1 MSTQAK
7 TTAQMRR
14 RQGWKGTPGANG
26 SWVVTVALAV
36 LIFSATNLLW
46 PIFDTNSWSAKAI
59 VLVTI
64 MLGAAA
70 LVRTFTGSQLWA
82 LIASIVGGAVVLVGF
97 TGRGSPRATVE
108 GWGVLAEQLVEQL
121 RSDAAPLRE
130 TEAMTMLVL
139 IGVAVIVV
147 LCDFFVF
154 GIRGRSLAM
163 LPLLAFPLIPM
174 ALGVDAFDGWS
185 YVFAALA
192 LAVFLYAVSS
202 WHQRVHDEE
211 LSYQGFLVD
220 NRGLAGL
227 GGALAVTAVSLVA
240 VLVAS
245 TVVPAPTGIDA
256 IRQASTSGLST
267 NRANPIIDLGEDL
280 RRNNPV
286 EVLRYA
292 TTTDQGSLPYLTLQ
306 TLSDLSGSD
315 DWMPGAFDGNLPVDG
330 GDLPLPTGV
339 SAGAQSS
346 EFTTRIV
353 LNDGV
358 SSFLPRPGFAANV
371 IDLQGEFLLDQ
382 QTGDVR
388 SANDEALAQNYEIQ
402 TVVPTPSFEV
412 ISQLDV
418 EVPPELEPLTQV
430 PEGPSTDRIR
440 EVLSGIVDETAP
452 TGTQALQLQAFFADG
467 FAYSETAP
475 VQQGYDGTSLD
486 VIAEFLEARAGYCV
500 HYASSMAVMARMLGI
515 PSRIGVGFTPGSA
528 GELNAE
534 GQPVYTV
541 TSDQLHAWAE
551 LYLPGHGW
559 VMFET
564 TPAGALG
571 NLVAPG
577 PGETT
582 APTTDPFETTTPT
595 PTPVETESTGAPTAP
610 PETPTPTPTPTD
622 GIESAGEQDGDEAGV
637 DLTAL
642 FVSLAVIAGLL
653 AVAALLLIPAFLRGA
668 RRRGRRAAVLTGS
681 PPQHPSPGGAA
692 WQEVSESA
700 VDYGIRLP
708 AGLTPEAVVDAIG
721 LAIAVPEDQAAT
733 GTGTGTGIGTDTG
746 SAVRAGAA
754 EQASEA
760 RAALGRIRV
769 EHEHA
774 AFSDPGSEQSL
785 RQEQR
790 VELWNDV
797 LVVRSA
803 LRSSATPAARRRAV
817 LAPASL
823 SGRR

>member
-1 MSTQAK
+1 MSAHTTATTTAT

-46 PIFDTNSWSAKAI
+46 PIFDTNGWSARAI
-59 VLVTI
+59 VLVAI

-82 LIASIVGGAVVLVGF
+82 LVASILGGTVVLIGF
-97 TGRGSPRATVE
+97 TAQGSPRATVE
-108 GWGVLAEQLVEQL
+108 GWGVLAEQLVDQL

-130 TEAMTMLVL
+130 TDAMTMLVL
-139 IGVAVIVV
+139 IGVAIIVV

-154 GIRGRSLAM
+154 GIRGRSLAL

-174 ALGVDAFDGWS
+174 ALGIDAFDGWA
-185 YVFAALA
+185 YVLAALA

-220 NRGLAGL
+220 SRGFAGL

-245 TVVPAPTGIDA
+245 TVVPPPPGIDV

-292 TTTDQGSLPYLTLQ
+292 TTTDQGALPYLSLQ
-306 TLSDLSGSD
+306 TLSDLSGDD
-315 DWMPGAFDGNLPVDG
+315 DWMPGDFDGNVSVDG
-330 GDLPLPTGV
+330 GDLPLPAGV
-339 SAGAQSS
+339 SAGAQAS

-358 SSFLPRPGFAANV
+358 SSFLPRPGFAANIV
-371 IDLQGEFLLDQ
+371 DLQGEFLLDE

-412 ISQLDV
+412 ISQIDFD
-418 EVPPELEPLTQV
+418 VPPQLEPLTQV
-430 PEGPSTDRIR
+430 PEGPSADRIR
-440 EVLSGIVDETAP
+440 SVLEGIIDETAP
-452 TGTQALQLQAFFADG
+452 LGTQALQLQSYFAQG

-486 VIAEFLEARAGYCV
+486 VIAEFLDARAGYCV

-582 APTTDPFETTTPT
+582 APTFDQAETASPS
-595 PTPVETESTGAPTAP
+595 PSPVETESTAAPTGP
-610 PETPTPTPTPTD
+610 TETETPTPTASD
-622 GIESAGEQDGDEAGV
+622 GAESAGEQEGGDAGV
-637 DLTAL
+637 DPTAV
-642 FVSLAVIAGLL
+642 FVALAIVGGLIAL
-653 AVAALLLIPAFLRGA
+653 AALVLLPAFLRGA
-668 RRRGRRAAVLTGS
+668 RRRARRTAVLTGT
-681 PPQHPSPGGAA
+681 PPQHPSPGSAA
-692 WQEVSESA
+692 WQEVTASA
-700 VDYGIRLP
+700 VDYGVPLP
-708 AGLTPEAVVDAIG
+708 AGLTPEAVVASITRALERSRDEPGASAPSDA
-721 LAIAVPEDQAAT
+721 
-733 GTGTGTGIGTDTG
+733 
-746 SAVRAGAA
+746 
-754 EQASEA
+754 A
-760 RAALGRIRV
+760 RAALDRLRV

-774 AFSDPGSEQSL
+774 AFAEPGSAEALTSDA
-785 RQEQR
+785 R
-790 VELWNDV
+790 VALWDDV

-803 LRSSATPAARRRAV
+803 LRSSAQPAARRRAV

-823 SGRR
+823 TGRR

>member
-1 MSTQAK
+1 MSAQAT

-26 SWVVTVALAV
+26 SWVVTVSLAV

-46 PIFDTNSWSAKAI
+46 PIFDTNTWSAKAI
-59 VLVTI
+59 VLVTV

-82 LIASIVGGAVVLVGF
+82 LIASIVGGAIVLVGF

-130 TEAMTMLVL
+130 TDAMTMLVL
-139 IGVAVIVV
+139 IGVAIIVV

-174 ALGVDAFDGWS
+174 ALGIDAFDGWA

-220 NRGLAGL
+220 SRGLAGL
-227 GGALAVTAVSLVA
+227 GGALGVTAVSLVA

-256 IRQASTSGLST
+256 IRQTSTAGLST

-280 RRNNPV
+280 RRNNAV

-306 TLSDLSGSD
+306 TLSDLNGSD
-315 DWMPGAFDGNLPVDG
+315 DWTPGAFDGNVAIDG
-330 GDLPLPTGV
+330 GELPLPTGV

-358 SSFLPRPGFAANV
+358 SSFLPRPGFAASIV
-371 IDLQGEFLLDQ
+371 DLQGEFLLEE

-402 TVVPTPSFEV
+402 TVVPTPSFET
-412 ISQLDV
+412 ISQV
-418 EVPPELEPLTQV
+418 EVDVPPELEPLTQV
-430 PEGPSTDRIR
+430 PDEPSADRIR
-440 EVLSGIVDETAP
+440 DVLAGIVDENAP
-452 TGTQALQLQAFFADG
+452 AGTQALQLQAFFAEG

-486 VIAEFLEARAGYCV
+486 VIAAFLDARAGYCV

-582 APTTDPFETTTPT
+582 APTIDPFETTTPT
-595 PTPVETESTGAPTAP
+595 PTPVETQSTAGPTVP
-610 PETPTPTPTPTD
+610 PETPTPTPAPTD
-622 GIESAGEQDGDEAGV
+622 GTETAGEQEGEEAGI
-637 DLTAL
+637 DLSAV
-642 FVSLAVIAGLL
+642 FVTLAVIAGAL
-653 AVAALLLIPAFLRGA
+653 AVIALLLIPAFLRGA
-668 RRRGRRAAVLTGS
+668 RRRARRAAVLTGR
-681 PPQHPSPGGAA
+681 PPQHPSAGTAA
-692 WQEVSESA
+692 WQEISESA
-700 VDYGIRLP
+700 VDYGVRLA
-708 AGLTPEAVVDAIG
+708 AGLTPEAVVV
-721 LAIAVPEDQAAT
+721 AIAGAFETRRDPADAPAAAT
-733 GTGTGTGIGTDTG
+733 DPAVGEVDDAR
-746 SAVRAGAA
+746 SA
-754 EQASEA
+754 
-760 RAALGRIRV
+760 LDRIRV

-774 AFSDPGSEQSL
+774 AFSDPGAGQQLSAGERSA
-785 RQEQR
+785 
-790 VELWNDV
+790 LWNDV
-797 LVVRSA
+797 LVVRAA
-803 LRSSATPAARRRAV
+803 LRAAAAPAVRRRAV

>member
-1 MSTQAK
+1 MSAQAT

-26 SWVVTVALAV
+26 SWVVTVSLAV
-36 LIFSATNLLW
+36 LIYSATNLLW
-46 PIFDTNSWSAKAI
+46 PIFDTNTWSAKAI

-82 LIASIVGGAVVLVGF
+82 LIASIVGGAIVLVSF

-108 GWGVLAEQLVEQL
+108 GWGVLTEQLVEQL

-130 TEAMTMLVL
+130 TDAMTMLVL
-139 IGVAVIVV
+139 IGVAIIVV

-174 ALGVDAFDGWS
+174 ALGIDAFDGWA

-220 NRGLAGL
+220 SRGLAGL
-227 GGALAVTAVSLVA
+227 GGALGVTAVSLVA

-256 IRQASTSGLST
+256 IRQTSTTGLST

-280 RRNNPV
+280 RRNNAV

-306 TLSDLSGSD
+306 TLSDLNGSD
-315 DWMPGAFDGNLPVDG
+315 DWTPGAFDGNVAIDG
-330 GDLPLPTGV
+330 GELPLPTGV

-358 SSFLPRPGFAANV
+358 SSFLPRPGFAASIV
-371 IDLQGEFLLDQ
+371 DLQGEFLLEER
-382 QTGDVR
+382 TGDVR

-402 TVVPTPSFEV
+402 TVVPTPSFET
-412 ISQLDV
+412 ISQLEVD
-418 EVPPELEPLTQV
+418 VPPELEPLTQV
-430 PEGPSTDRIR
+430 PEGPSADRVR
-440 EVLSGIVDETAP
+440 DVLGEIVDEGAP
-452 TGTQALQLQAFFADG
+452 AGTQALQLQAFFADG

-486 VIAEFLEARAGYCV
+486 VIAAFLDARAGYCV

-582 APTTDPFETTTPT
+582 APTIDPFETTTPT
-595 PTPVETESTGAPTAP
+595 PAPVETQSTEAPTVP
-610 PETPTPTPTPTD
+610 PETPTPTPTDAADSPGAQED
-622 GIESAGEQDGDEAGV
+622 EEAGI
-637 DLTAL
+637 DLTAV
-642 FVSLAVIAGLL
+642 FITLAVIAGAL
-653 AVAALLLIPAFLRGA
+653 AIIALLLIPAFLRGA
-668 RRRGRRAAVLTGS
+668 RRRARRTAVLTGT
-681 PPQHPSPGGAA
+681 PPQHPSAGTAA
-692 WQEVSESA
+692 WQEVCESA
-700 VDYGIRLP
+700 VDYGVRLA
-708 AGLTPEAVVDAIG
+708 AGLTPEAVVA
-721 LAIAVPEDQAAT
+721 AIA
-733 GTGTGTGIGTDTG
+733 G
-746 SAVRAGAA
+746 AVETRGAA
-754 EQASEA
+754 ADTSAPAPAPASASATDPAVAEVDDA
-760 RAALGRIRV
+760 RSALDRIRV

-774 AFSDPGSEQSL
+774 AFSDPGAGQQLSAGERSA
-785 RQEQR
+785 
-790 VELWNDV
+790 LWNDV
-797 LVVRSA
+797 LVVRAA
-803 LRSSATPAARRRAV
+803 LRVSAPPAVRRRAV

>member
-1 MSTQAK
+1 MSLQAT

-26 SWVVTVALAV
+26 SWVVTVSLAV

-46 PIFDTNSWSAKAI
+46 PIFDTNTWSAQAI

-82 LIASIVGGAVVLVGF
+82 LVASIVGGAVVLVGF

-174 ALGVDAFDGWS
+174 ALGIDAFDGWS

-192 LAVFLYAVSS
+192 LAVFLYAVSG

-220 NRGLAGL
+220 SRGVSGL

-256 IRQASTSGLST
+256 IRQASTTGLST

-306 TLSDLSGSD
+306 TLSDLSGND
-315 DWMPGAFDGNLPVDG
+315 DWMPGAFDGNLPVGG
-330 GDLPLPTGV
+330 GDLPLPAGV
-339 SAGAQSS
+339 TPGAQSS

-358 SSFLPRPGFAANV
+358 SSFLPRPGFAANI
-371 IDLQGEFLLDQ
+371 IDLQGEFLLEE

-412 ISQLDV
+412 ISQLDA
-418 EVPPELEPLTQV
+418 EVPPELEQLTQV

-440 EVLSGIVDETAP
+440 EVLAGIVDESAP
-452 TGTQALQLQAFFADG
+452 AGTQALQLQAFFADG

-486 VIAEFLEARAGYCV
+486 VIAEFLDARAGYCV

-582 APTTDPFETTTPT
+582 VPTADISETPAPSPTTL
-595 PTPVETESTGAPTAP
+595 ETESTQAPTVP
-610 PETPTPTPTPTD
+610 PETQTPTPTPTGGT
-622 GIESAGEQDGDEAGV
+622 ESAGEQDSEDAGIDV
-637 DLTAL
+637 TAVL
-642 FVSLAVIAGLL
+642 VTLAVIAGVL
-653 AVAALLLIPAFLRGA
+653 ALVALLLTPAFLRGA
-668 RRRGRRAAVLTGS
+668 RRRARRAAVLTGS
-681 PPQHPSPGGAA
+681 PPQQPNPGTAA

-700 VDYGIRLP
+700 VDYGVRLA
-708 AGLTPEAVVDAIG
+708 AGLTPEAVVK
-721 LAIAVPEDQAAT
+721 AIAGVIEPPEEHTDADS
-733 GTGTGTGIGTDTG
+733 TDT
-746 SAVRAGAA
+746 AITA
-754 EQASEA
+754 ERASEV
-760 RAALGRIRV
+760 RAALDRIRV

-774 AFSDPGSEQSL
+774 AFSDPGSAQSL
-785 RQEQR
+785 RREER
-790 VELWNDV
+790 SELWNDV

-803 LRSSATPAARRRAV
+803 LRSASPPAARRRAV

-823 SGRR
+823 SGRH

>member
-1 MSTQAK
+1 MSSQAT

-26 SWVVTVALAV
+26 SWVVTVSLAV

-46 PIFDTNSWSAKAI
+46 PIFDTNTWSAKAI

-64 MLGAAA
+64 MLGVAA

-82 LIASIVGGAVVLVGF
+82 LVASIVGGAVVLVGF

-154 GIRGRSLAM
+154 GIRGRSLAT

-174 ALGVDAFDGWS
+174 ALGIDAFNGWS

-220 NRGLAGL
+220 SRGMAGL

-256 IRQASTSGLST
+256 IRQTSTSGLST

-306 TLSDLSGSD
+306 TLSDLSGED
-315 DWMPGAFDGNLPVDG
+315 DWMPGDFDGNLSVDG
-330 GDLPLPTGV
+330 GDLPLPAGV
-339 SAGAQSS
+339 SAGAESS

-358 SSFLPRPGFAANV
+358 SSFLPRPGFAANI
-371 IDLQGEFLLDQ
+371 IDLQGDFLLDE

-388 SANDEALAQNYEIQ
+388 SAGDEALAQNYEIQ
-402 TVVPTPSFEV
+402 TVVPTPSFEA
-412 ISQLDV
+412 ISQLDA
-418 EVPPELEPLTQV
+418 EVPAGLEALTQV

-440 EVLSGIVDETAP
+440 DVVGEIVDEDAP
-452 TGTQALQLQAFFADG
+452 AGTQALQLQSFFADG

-486 VIAEFLEARAGYCV
+486 VIAQFLEARAGYCV
-500 HYASSMAVMARMLGI
+500 HYASSMAVMARMIGI

-541 TSDQLHAWAE
+541 TSNQLHAWAE

-582 APTTDPFETTTPT
+582 APTMTPEVA
-595 PTPVETESTGAPTAP
+595 PSASPSPVETESTAAPTVP
-610 PETPTPTPTPTD
+610 PETETPTPTSTQ
-622 GIESAGEQDGDEAGV
+622 GAEGAGEQDGESGAV

-642 FVSLAVIAGLL
+642 FVTLAVVGGVL
-653 AVAALLLIPAFLRGA
+653 ALVALLLIPAFLRGA
-668 RRRGRRAAVLTGS
+668 RRRARRVAVLAGS
-681 PPQHPSPGGAA
+681 PPQHPSPGNAA

-700 VDYGIRLP
+700 VDYGVPLGT
-708 AGLTPEAVVDAIG
+708 GLTPAAVVV
-721 LAIAVPEDQAAT
+721 AIAAGFEAPERATGDGASAAVPAAT
-733 GTGTGTGIGTDTG
+733 AQRVADAR
-746 SAVRAGAA
+746 SALER
-754 EQASEA
+754 
-760 RAALGRIRV
+760 LRI

-774 AFSDPGSEQSL
+774 AFSDPGASHALSQHE
-785 RQEQR
+785 REG
-790 VELWNDV
+790 VWNDV
-797 LVVRSA
+797 LLVRSA
-803 LRSSATPAARRRAV
+803 LRASASSAARRRAV